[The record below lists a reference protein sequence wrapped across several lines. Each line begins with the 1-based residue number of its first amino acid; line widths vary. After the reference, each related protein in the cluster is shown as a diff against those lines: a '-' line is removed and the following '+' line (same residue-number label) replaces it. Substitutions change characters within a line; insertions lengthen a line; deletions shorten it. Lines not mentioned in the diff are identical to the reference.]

1 MIEKKC
7 VMIVDESLPLGLIA
21 NTTAVLATALAKL
34 DIKIIGEDVFD
45 LENNR
50 HCGIVM
56 LPIVILK
63 GNQGLIRNILEKAN
77 NYNDE
82 IAVIDFSDLAQSC
95 KNYPEYISKMKVTS
109 EVRLNYFGICLYG
122 NKKRINKL
130 TGDLPLLK

>member
-1 MIEKKC
+1 MIDKKC

-63 GNQGLIRNILEKAN
+63 GNQGLIKIGRAH
-77 NYNDE
+77 
-82 IAVIDFSDLAQSC
+82 V
-95 KNYPEYISKMKVTS
+95 
-109 EVRLNYFGICLYG
+109 
-122 NKKRINKL
+122 
-130 TGDLPLLK
+130 